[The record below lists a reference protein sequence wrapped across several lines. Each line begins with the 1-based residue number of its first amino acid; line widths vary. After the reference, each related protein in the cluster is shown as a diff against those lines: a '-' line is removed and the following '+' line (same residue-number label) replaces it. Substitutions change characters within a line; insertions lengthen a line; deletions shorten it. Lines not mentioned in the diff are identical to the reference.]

1 MTVLDPRTE
10 STVFNRMASYYDRYR
25 PGYPEMIIRA
35 VRDKIGEKANIRVL
49 EIGAG
54 SGKATA
60 QFAPFGWEMLC
71 LEPGE
76 DLAAEGRRRFA
87 GRNIT
92 FAASRLEE
100 YSLPDSCFDAVI
112 SAQAFHWIEKPLGFR
127 LCAAALKQNGWLMPF
142 WNIEFLGKSAEDQT
156 LLAVLEQYGAFTATM
171 KESDYPGRVTRIS
184 DEISASGCFDRP
196 EIIQERW
203 TKVFTAEEYFGYIL
217 TGSVFSRSPEEQ
229 KQACFAALKTLEAK
243 YGGIRR
249 QFVCELYA
257 ARKNAGTDIRVIH
270 INN

>member
-10 STVFNRMASYYDRYR
+10 SAVFNRMTVYYDRYR
-25 PGYPEMIIRA
+25 PGYPERIIRA
-35 VRDKIGEKANIRVL
+35 VRDRIGSSADIRVL

-60 QFAPFGWEMLC
+60 QLAPFGWEMLC
-71 LEPGE
+71 LEPGK
-76 DLAAEGRRRFA
+76 DLAAEGQRRFA

-100 YSLPDSCFDAVI
+100 YPLPDRYFDAVV

-142 WNIEFLGKSAEDQT
+142 WNIELLGNSGEDRA
-156 LLAVLEQYGAFTATM
+156 LLAILEQYGAFTATM
-171 KESDYPGRVTRIS
+171 RESDYPGRVLRIS
-184 DEISASGCFDRP
+184 EEIAGGGQFIRL
-196 EIIQERW
+196 EIVQEKW
-203 TKVFTAEEYFGYIL
+203 QKTYTAEEYFGYIL
-217 TGSVFSRSPEEQ
+217 TGSVFARTPEEQ
-229 KQACFAALKTLEAK
+229 KQVCFSALKELEAK
-243 YGGIRR
+243 HGGIHR

-257 ARKNAGTDIRVIH
+257 ARKISP
-270 INN
+270 